1 MDQALP
7 AVPTAADRPARASTW
22 FFWHAHRIRP
32 GMKVLDLA
40 AGAGRHAIAAAEL
53 GAEVTAL
60 ELDAATIARG
70 EAAAAERKVQV
81 AWRETDLTK
90 PWPELGVFD
99 VVLCFNYLDRA
110 RVHEVVARVAPG
122 GMLMMETFL
131 VAQRHLGWGPQSDD
145 HLLRPGEL
153 NGLVAPLAAVHG
165 REVVE
170 PLEGERW
177 RAIASVLAERRS
189 GGPT

>member
-1 MDQALP
+1 MNDA
-7 AVPTAADRPARASTW
+7 RPSTW

-32 GMKVLDLA
+32 GVKVLDIA
-40 AGAGRHAIAAAEL
+40 AGEGRHALAAAAL

-60 ELDAATIARG
+60 ELDAASIARG
-70 EAAAAERKVQV
+70 RSAAAERKVTV
-81 AWRETDLTK
+81 EWRETDLTAA
-90 PWPELGVFD
+90 WPELGVFD

-110 RVHEVVARVAPG
+110 RVNEVVARVAPG
-122 GMLMMETFL
+122 GMLLMETFL

-153 NGLVAPLAAVHG
+153 NGLVAPLAPVHG

-189 GGPT
+189 GDPT